1 MFLSATKEFV
11 MNKSPSSQANTDR
24 YERLL
29 ETVSTDDIVGIP
41 IVADPDA
48 IASAMTLK
56 RLLWRKVQETVIY
69 RVNAIRRSDNL
80 AMLRDLKITVP
91 YINQVDTKDVT
102 KWALVDAQPHHHKSY
117 GNIEFTI
124 IIDHHPLNP
133 ELTVPYMDIREEY
146 GAVSSIM
153 TEYLREATIEPARQ
167 LATALFY
174 GIKSDTNNFTRKST
188 VADIEAFR
196 YLYPYVNLNII
207 KRIQS
212 SEINKKNLE
221 DFREAFARLQF
232 FGDTA
237 YIHMGVVNN
246 TDALVILAD
255 FFLKMAEAFW
265 CIVSGFYGK
274 KLVMI
279 IRYAGFRCDA
289 GKVAGRLFG
298 KMGSA
303 GGHKSAARVEIP
315 LAIIESEAGGMEKVS
330 DFLVDIIKNR

>member
-1 MFLSATKEFV
+1 MNNPTLSPTH
-11 MNKSPSSQANTDR
+11 KSR
-24 YERLL
+24 YENLL
-29 ETVSTDDIVGIP
+29 ENVSTNDIVGIP

-48 IASAMTLK
+48 IASALAFK
-56 RLLWRKVQETVIY
+56 RLLGRKVQETIIC
-69 RVNAIRRSDNL
+69 RVNAIKRSDNL

-91 YINQVDTKDVT
+91 YINRVNTKDVT
-102 KWALVDAQPHHHKSY
+102 RWVLLDAQPHHHKSY
-117 GNIEFTI
+117 GNVEFSVV
-124 IIDHHPLNP
+124 IDHHPLNP
-133 ELTVPYMDIREEY
+133 TLHVPYMDIREEY

-153 TEYLREATIEPARQ
+153 TEYLQEAAIEPTRQ

-174 GIKSDTNNFTRKST
+174 GIKSDTNNFARKST

-207 KRIQS
+207 KRIEA
-212 SEINKKNLE
+212 SEINRQNLD
-221 DFREAFARLQF
+221 DFREAFTRLQI

-237 YIHMGVVNN
+237 YIHMGVVNDA
-246 TDALVILAD
+246 DALVILAD

-265 CIVSGFYGK
+265 CMVSGIYGK
-274 KLVMI
+274 KLIMI

-298 KMGSA
+298 KLGSA

-315 LAIIESEAGGMEKVS
+315 LAVIENEAGSVDKIG
-330 DFLVDIIKNR
+330 DFLVEIIKKR